1 MYYKKTHKAW
11 YVNRGS
17 KCIRLGVTRE
27 EAEVAWQRLHTCEEL
42 SDLASRFLTHH
53 IAQSTAGTVQFYRRP
68 LESFLRSTT
77 CVKIA
82 DLRPHHVL
90 SWLSADSGPTYRH
103 NQMRAI
109 KTCLAWG
116 VKVGLIDRSPL
127 QHMEL
132 PPAISR
138 GDEAYLMPN
147 QWASIERIVKGN
159 LLDLLLVL
167 KHTGCRPQEVRH
179 AEARH
184 LQGNCLIF
192 PKHESK
198 GKIVSRVIQLDQVA
212 RGICQKLAL
221 KYPVGRLF
229 RNDYGNPWT
238 AKLLDKR
245 CATIS
250 RRVGFPFTPY
260 SLRHTFATEA
270 IVRGVDLQT
279 IATLM
284 GHKDLKM
291 LSKVY
296 QHVQRRSEHLQESLN
311 RITA

>member
-1 MYYKKTHKAW
+1 MYYKKSHKAW
-11 YVNRGS
+11 YMNRGG
-17 KCIRLGVTRE
+17 KCIRLGATRE
-27 EAEVAWQRLHTCEEL
+27 EAEMACERLHVCV
-42 SDLASRFLTHH
+42 DLHDLVNRFLSRH
-53 IAQSTAGTVQFYRRP
+53 IAQSAPSTVQFYRRP
-68 LESFLRSTT
+68 LESFLQTT
-77 CVKIA
+77 ACTKIA

-90 SWLSADSGPTYRH
+90 AWLPESSGHTYRH

-109 KTCLAWG
+109 KTCLTWG

-132 PPAISR
+132 PPAMSR

-147 QWASIERIVKGN
+147 QWASIERIVTGN

-167 KHTGCRPQEVRH
+167 KHTGCRPQEARH

-184 LQGNCLIF
+184 LQGNCLVF

-198 GKIVSRVIQLDQVA
+198 GKIIGRVIQLDQVA
-212 RGICQKLAL
+212 LGICQKLAL
-221 KYPVGRLF
+221 KHPSGPLF

-238 AKLLDKR
+238 AKLLNKR
-245 CATIS
+245 CAAIS

-296 QHVQRRSEHLQESLN
+296 QHVQRRGEHLQESLN